1 MIAPADHRSQDYP
14 RFKREVEGLLRRIRL
29 PDEAQ
34 NAIATLAQ
42 LHAALK
48 DIYDRF
54 QDPLGGAIEP
64 RLVRGAAFAQGATF
78 SVCSAVGAYL
88 STGQPMDVDL
98 EGLVARTAQKGIL
111 ATEQAMGVWDYY
123 LDISDEYLD
132 ALLLIRECPA
142 DASPGT
148 NLDESYHSVL
158 WRNRALKGRKSFGTT
173 EMEIDMTARHFS
185 HGVLESQF
193 LPSNDAG
200 PDNEAGAPAHKRRRR
215 ICRCDVSIK
224 VIASALRGLAQG
236 GSQDLYSDWKRSFFA
251 MQASNWPGT
260 DYASLQARGF
270 SLRISSRSPLTEEE
284 KATVKDAI
292 MSLATEGPS
301 VMGKYKY
308 VANWVSVVHLGGRR
322 SRLQVSSFIRSL
334 VQECHAKAL
343 ERGATVHPVPTSL
356 LLTQDVEANAEV
368 EADRDDAPEPEEH
381 EYDSDEFF

>member
-1 MIAPADHRSQDYP
+1 MP
-14 RFKREVEGLLRRIRL
+14 RRICL
-29 PDEAQ
+29 PNEAQ
-34 NAIATLAQ
+34 NAIATPAQ
-42 LHAALK
+42 LRAALK

-88 STGQPMDVDL
+88 STGQPVDVDL

-158 WRNRALKGRKSFGTT
+158 WRNPALKGRKSFNTT
-173 EMEIDMTARHFS
+173 EMEIDMTARRFT

-200 PDNEAGAPAHKRRRR
+200 PDNEAGAPAHKRRHR

-236 GSQDLYSDWKRSFFA
+236 GSQDLYSDQKRNFLLCRPVTGQIPTMHLCRRAAFLS
-251 MQASNWPGT
+251 ASVP
-260 DYASLQARGF
+260 
-270 SLRISSRSPLTEEE
+270 
-284 KATVKDAI
+284 
-292 MSLATEGPS
+292 
-301 VMGKYKY
+301 
-308 VANWVSVVHLGGRR
+308 VAL
-322 SRLQVSSFIRSL
+322 
-334 VQECHAKAL
+334 
-343 ERGATVHPVPTSL
+343 
-356 LLTQDVEANAEV
+356 
-368 EADRDDAPEPEEH
+368 
-381 EYDSDEFF
+381 